1 SAAPDQG
8 VGTENGTPS
17 SSIILILVYLELQES
32 IWKPLRKAYVQFFR
46 DNQFSHRKCRT
57 PVPHLQSNY
66 PKRNTI
72 KLATVQITP
81 TLKLLSFRVSKNYLY
96 LSLARPGTDL
106 LEFKELCTNEG

>member
-1 SAAPDQG
+1 MNNKIFGALKRFYA
-8 VGTENGTPS
+8 VC
-17 SSIILILVYLELQES
+17 
-32 IWKPLRKAYVQFFR
+32 FR